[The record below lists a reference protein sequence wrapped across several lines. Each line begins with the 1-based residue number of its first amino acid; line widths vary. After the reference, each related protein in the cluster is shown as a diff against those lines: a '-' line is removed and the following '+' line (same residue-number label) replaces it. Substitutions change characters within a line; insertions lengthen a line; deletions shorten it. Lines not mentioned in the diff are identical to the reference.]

1 MIKEATHKLFLLCAF
16 LLAAAAAGAQTGAN
30 RIYVSWERAGNGDGS
45 SWDNATTLET
55 ALQKAT
61 AGTEIWL
68 KGSPSPYQPGQ
79 GNPVYVVPDQKGF
92 TVPAGVALYGGFS
105 GMETSPDEREVVDG
119 GIAYRMKYRT
129 VLTGDIR
136 RDDQPHNV
144 NLIFPENTTRSDNAT
159 HVLTLDLSTGSG
171 SLNSGAATV
180 VNGVTIARGHADGS
194 DEVGGG
200 IYVTA
205 GSGQQVGY
213 RIEQCFFIGNYA
225 TRGGGL
231 YVADGVEDMTGSPCL
246 VDRCGF
252 FNNAAGSR
260 SDLANQ
266 GGAIYLGGAGC
277 VVNTAIFNNENGGI
291 LIGFAVTSAR
301 VLNSTV
307 TRNTGSGIDGPARA
321 EVVNTVVWGNA
332 ALYSAGTESPN
343 FQYCAYPESDGTG
356 SNIYLSDKNNDPQGP
371 HFNSPSLR
379 AGFDRDY
386 DVTATLYP
394 LWTWVPLEGSDLI
407 DRGDNDAYPTTGY
420 GSLDLAGNP
429 RVAGPEAAGATID
442 IGAFEYQ
449 PVPSSRI
456 RYVKP
461 DGTGDGTSWANAS
474 GDLQRM
480 IDQLA
485 EQNPQ
490 DLPGEVWVAAGTY
503 EPQAYLINGEQYS
516 SSFRM
521 RSGISVY
528 GGFDADNPESS
539 KAGRA
544 KVDGGMPWQFTH
556 RTILQGSYYSDENVS
571 YGNNRWSV
579 TGDSRHVV
587 WFAPMP
593 GVADG
598 GFTRPTYLDGVT
610 VKGGYAQGGTGL
622 DNFKTDRGAGVYMD
636 GADCYLTNSIVTQN
650 NASGPGGGVYLR
662 DGRIQGC
669 LVYNNNA
676 GQDGG
681 AVYVEGTGLVHRS
694 MLANN
699 SAANGAGVYL
709 SHTGS
714 GHPEYLILSTCVVT
728 NNTAR
733 ENGAVY
739 CAGGGVLL
747 QNTVANNWCPTTT
760 DATDPDASQTGGLYI
775 DGYGLVFSTVL
786 WNNRLGGGTQ
796 ATAGTNIPVYVR
808 NPSVEQVRFSHC
820 AISGVNNAVWNDVL
834 QEQMLSLVDANAG
847 DRDNDGSIGP
857 RFSHGSGQ
865 MVNDVALNTTI
876 GVQSGWTDRTDGT
889 ANTVGISYYWEPVT
903 GSNLWARGMELGQL
917 PEEVVL
923 APELDLAGT
932 LFNQRPAIGAHH
944 VDGTLVV
951 PELDGQTLRL
961 YVDAASTLPEND
973 GRSWAQPYRSLND
986 AIRFFAGLTG
996 GEQITVVE
1004 NGAENTSFE
1013 YSASAVTGF
1022 EILVLEGNLYPRY
1035 AYVDDDPKAA
1045 TLDVLPMPDGQ
1056 KLRIA
1061 GGYAYCHTD
1070 PQDAYRDPLAHRSQ
1084 LNGNNG
1090 GSALADGIYHVV
1102 TVEAGAN
1109 VELDGFHIINGYA
1122 AGTAALQYGAGVLVH
1137 DGATVTLTGCILE
1150 NNSAVQGAAVYA
1162 DAAAS
1167 LTLNNCVV
1175 NNNTNTTAT
1184 NPVIVG
1190 PTNTTLNH
1198 VTIVNNV
1205 GAAVEDEGMLYAS
1218 SFSKG
1223 NTSKNSID
1231 EELATTGAEGAANF
1245 ANPTNGV
1252 GATLGFD
1259 TYLGG
1264 YSSFRPLTSSAGAA
1278 SHIIN
1283 RVASATPL
1291 PNDIMGNERDLGGV
1305 PDLGAYEADLPKAGK
1320 VIYVRSYNT
1329 VWDGSDADRG
1339 REESDGEP
1347 SMDLSTAGDGSSWAN
1362 AINGNAICY
1371 ERAIRN
1377 PNQAIGGTEA
1387 GFYVNGDG
1395 RLRQSSLDYTP
1406 YATVENPYGPEA
1418 GCYSGFWEAED
1429 NAQNQG
1435 GGYNRYNKIANN
1447 RDERYISGLQ
1457 YAVEKA
1463 AYLNAQLAEGE
1474 EPVEVWVGAGIYTDY
1489 KGFVI
1494 RDKVNVLGGFPKD
1507 GVPGENDRH
1516 PLISDY
1522 IPANDADAVLAKSN
1536 YETILQ
1542 IRKESPFE
1550 RWDGYTPTMADWF
1563 TRLSGTQRH
1572 YVLYQPDECLPTW
1585 GIENDERNSRTGA
1598 NQYRYPY
1605 EGNAYIDNTG
1615 NYRDYDGAS
1624 WDGFTVRH
1632 GYIKNYNSNRDGGA
1646 GVRVFRGVTLQN
1658 LVIVNNC
1665 NNNILYGNGNNN
1677 NNRNRGGGLYMDG
1690 NNSRIS
1696 NSFILNNCVSSRSGQ
1711 TVYSNKD
1718 NYGGGAY
1725 MIVGTGYNMVVANN
1739 YTTYGGGGIFLE
1751 SAVFYNNT
1759 IAYNYAPRSSGN
1771 QGASGMFHYEAD
1783 DPYLDSHLELYNCL
1797 FYGNSGSA
1805 EQIKSSAAENFTDA
1819 YNCYISGNIQ
1829 DNLESKFSEANGNQ
1843 YSENLGNPFEQG
1855 AASQSLNNYRLS
1867 LQSTCINRGTE
1878 AVRNEDGEMEA
1889 LDLPETDM
1897 DFTDRIKDCTI
1908 DIGAYELDNAANT
1921 RPDRSSATLATYFV
1935 TYNGRGDASA
1945 NSPANAACWEKLQT
1959 VLNAAGQY
1967 ALENPEVDVRVK
1979 IAGYEEAEDFPYHVT
1994 ALADE
1999 RDPQSYSFLIPYG
2012 VTVLGGYN
2020 EGDSDGNDANW
2031 STQDATTYKTIL
2043 SAVKLAT
2050 STTQEINGYHTVTFG
2065 GKPEDWTGADKP
2077 TILDGVW
2084 LQDGSATSM
2093 AGAGNPATRG
2103 GGAIVPRGAHVRNC
2117 VVTGNSAIEGGG
2129 LYVLPGG
2136 RVSGTLVT
2144 GNSATTGGGIYVSN
2158 EDNTVTENNRAHL
2171 FSNTIAENSATT
2183 GGGLYL
2189 EDGAAMTV
2197 NSVIWGNLGD
2207 DGKNVSGVV
2216 NELFK
2221 DTLLGSLS
2229 SSIREW
2235 YPFNNC
2241 FVETRELPG
2250 NFENSEMTGE
2260 RDVYFADLY
2269 MLKPYSPLVN
2279 HGMVES
2285 VQEALEVAATFGL
2298 AAYDMAGTQRTEGN
2312 FKMDAGAFA
2321 RNGAMP
2327 TGRLVTRLF
2336 VSQGSNVV
2344 LADGE
2349 GENDYIGRSFYTSF
2363 TWLED
2368 ALDYIKEMRS
2378 DESAFKKDARAAEFE
2393 ILVAGGTYKPRYRRG
2408 NTGGQEKN
2416 SFVIPYGVR
2425 IYGGFSGTEQISTAG
2440 TTEIPAVGGNISLT
2454 DGGDISDILAGRAYS
2469 DFNQNGIEEAWELA
2483 EQTIFSGVLNG
2494 TTADGKNA
2502 NHVLYSVADG
2512 ASTDGAAKG
2521 VVLDGVTVMGGA
2533 TETSLSAVTDDAA
2546 DLAEGRG
2553 GGIYS
2558 NGIPYTLVRSRLL
2571 DNQAVRGGGIFVKD
2585 ADLTIVNSI
2594 LAGNRT
2600 VENMNEATKQTLT
2613 SRGGA
2618 AYVADNTQATTL
2630 YAVNTLWANNESSGE
2645 GGAIGTNYNTGTAGS
2660 SAADP
2665 LIDLMNCT
2673 FVLNKAQTNP
2683 VIYNHNGKSTITN
2696 TLIWGN
2702 EGTHSPATSLEHL
2715 TIVHSASD
2723 EDYDDKFADGNRYYN
2738 ILLSKVNMAVDGP
2751 RFTRPATVAGAD
2763 GNSADNLWNP
2773 ASTSLVTDAG
2783 DGRIP
2788 YDESGRE
2795 EVVEGAYDTWEAWT
2809 ENAFGYKEL
2818 YMGSPAYERYSGPRG
2833 ENNVQEDKAID
2844 IGVYEYQYY
2853 PAFSTM
2859 TAIYVDTLELGNGT
2873 DWAHA
2878 TSDLRGAII
2887 GAANPTDGNGPRTV
2901 YVRDGEYS
2909 WSRLS
2914 TNSAYLLEMSGSELS
2929 ESLTLKGSCTGVGLG
2944 DAAQQDFSRPSVIRN
2959 HPKANGMTGRLLNIS
2974 ANGKQVTVEGFTFL
2988 NEEGSGIDASTG
3000 SGGSLT
3006 LKNTAF
3012 RMNRETGVNISSNS
3026 GSVLIVNT
3034 LFADNKSEE
3043 GNAGTGLV
3051 SAGKT
3056 TLVNTTFANNG
3067 TDMTIDGSNTSVY
3080 NSVSWNNGNQ
3090 GSSPMQQDESYN
3102 NKVFGT
3108 YYADVDAARANNENI
3123 EEGPNFVDPLNDT
3136 LALRNYRIRPS
3147 LTLLNKGDNRNY
3159 LNCYYKVAN
3168 PDASAIPATEC
3179 DLYNVRRV
3187 VDRTID
3193 IGAYEYEAP
3202 LQQVIY
3208 VKEDLPQSN
3217 QSGSDWA
3224 NAMEDL
3230 QGAADLAG
3238 IYANNNNGDTAY
3250 VFVHNKVKSD
3260 ELFRV
3265 TLPNVKVYGGMD
3277 DETSTEES
3285 VEALVNDLR
3294 GKRAG
3299 LLERDEKSKLQ
3310 SGVAV
3315 SAASVVDGFEV
3326 GGPVTLSGGGYL
3338 STSVVNGDVS
3348 APTGTQTSAGILYN
3362 TLVYGSVGDVQAV
3375 NVTATGTI
3383 FGATGSAN
3391 NRASVQKDS
3400 LNRYVTEAHWNY
3412 QLNEYSPDMDVADED
3427 GSRGTATQT
3436 CIDMV
3441 GHSRDIAGNLRIR
3454 NTVDNGCF
3462 ETWKVVDDMTASA
3475 DDYPHGK
3482 SVVYVRADKE
3492 LILGKN
3498 AAGDAPYYGTDNRFN
3513 PGFLLLEHRA
3523 GLRGN
3528 GNYVGL
3534 THFAVERDLG
3544 SDGTDLAAIP
3554 FEIADNDLLYNIVD
3568 ATDVTVRTYNG
3579 EARAAYNYK
3588 FDSENGAAWETV
3600 TNAKLAD
3607 RHGGF
3612 ALETEDKTNRKV
3624 RFYGKS
3630 YSETPTAK
3638 VDLEQHNHR
3647 DPWSSPEEDGSN
3659 YFTPKENM
3667 GWNLF
3672 GSPYLC
3678 AMNYSDMEYGR
3689 VLYGLEG
3696 DGATASY
3703 TTVLTYNNSDGSS
3716 VDGHIPAGDAVFT
3729 QTATLGEEETFSVE
3743 QPKVEETI
3751 TKKGTAYA
3759 NEVELSLYLASA
3771 SGEVTTRS
3779 AATAAESDRVLLN
3792 AVPAE
3797 QSISDFD
3804 LGIDGVKWMA
3814 ADGKPQI
3821 FAVRGAGRYSLLGA
3835 LDVESTATVGV
3846 TTAGAE
3852 FYEIGIPD
3860 DCPAEGYET
3869 VRLRDRKTGAEADL
3883 LQEPYVFSAVAG
3895 EDCTERFEVS
3905 FRAAADELLPGAG
3918 MTASVDE
3925 TGLLRVGNLPEGTT
3939 RVTLYD
3945 AEGRAVAAAGCAG
3958 RTEADFRLT
3967 AHGVYVVQADGGARV
3982 KIVW

>member
-1 MIKEATHKLFLLCAF
+1 MIKEATHRLFLLCAF
-16 LLAAAAAGAQTGAN
+16 LLAAAVAGAQTGAN
-30 RIYVSWERAGNGDGS
+30 PIYVSWDGTETAAGD
-45 SWDNATTLET
+45 SWDTPTTLSA

-79 GNPVYVVPDQKGF
+79 DNPVYVVPDQNGF
-92 TVPAGVALYGGFS
+92 TVPAGVALYGGFR
-105 GMETSPDEREVVDG
+105 GTETSPDEREVVDG

-129 VLTGDIR
+129 VLTGDIQ

-144 NLIFPENTTRSDNAT
+144 DLIFPNGQNNRSDNAT
-159 HVLTLDLSTGSG
+159 HVLTLDLSVGSG

-180 VNGVTIARGHADGS
+180 VNGVTIARGHADDSG
-194 DEVGGG
+194 EVGGG

-225 TRGGGL
+225 TWGGAL
-231 YVADGVEDMTGSPCL
+231 YVDDGVADNVNGSSCL

-260 SDLANQ
+260 SGLANQ

-291 LIGFAVTSAR
+291 LIDPDGGSGVR

-307 TRNTGSGIDGPARA
+307 TRNTGSGIDGNGA
-321 EVVNTVVWGNA
+321 EVVNTVIWGNA
-332 ALYSAGTESPN
+332 ALYSTGTESPN
-343 FQYCAYPESDGTG
+343 FQYCAYPESDDTG

-386 DVTATLYP
+386 DITATLYP

-407 DRGDNDAYPTTGY
+407 DRGKTAAYHTDAYGN
-420 GSLDLAGNP
+420 LDLAGNP

-461 DGTGDGTSWANAS
+461 GGTGDGTSWANAS

-490 DLPGEVWVAAGTY
+490 GLPGEVWVAVGTY

-521 RSGISVY
+521 RDGISVY
-528 GGFDADNPESS
+528 GGFEGTGETS
-539 KAGRA
+539 KASRTRGT
-544 KVDGGMPWQFTH
+544 MPWDFAH
-556 RTILQGSYYSDENVS
+556 RTVLKGSYYQDDNVS
-571 YGNNRWSV
+571 YANNRWSV

-593 GVADG
+593 GEADG

-622 DNFKTDRGAGVYMD
+622 DNFMTDRGAGVYMD
-636 GADCYLTNSIVTQN
+636 GANCYLTNSIVTQN
-650 NASGPGGGVYLR
+650 NATGPGGGVYLR

-669 LVYNNNA
+669 LLYNNNA

-694 MLANN
+694 MLSNN

-709 SHTGS
+709 SHTG
-714 GHPEYLILSTCVVT
+714 GEHPEYLILSTCVVS

-847 DRDNDGSIGP
+847 APDNDGSIGP
-857 RFSHGSGQ
+857 RFSHGAGQ
-865 MVNDVALNTTI
+865 MADDTALNTTI
-876 GVQSGWTDRTDGT
+876 GVQDGWTDGT

-923 APELDLAGT
+923 APELDLEGT

-944 VDGTLVV
+944 VDGTPVV

-986 AIRFFAGLTG
+986 AIRFFAGLTD

-1013 YSASAVTGF
+1013 YSAADVTGF

-1035 AYVDDDPKAA
+1035 AYVNDDPKTA
-1045 TLDVLPMPDGQ
+1045 TLDILPMPGEQ
-1056 KLRIA
+1056 RLRIA
-1061 GGYAYCHTD
+1061 GGYAYRNTD
-1070 PQDAYRDPLAHRSQ
+1070 QQDAYRDPLAHRSQ
-1084 LNGNNG
+1084 LNGNNSG
-1090 GSALADGIYHVV
+1090 QTLADGIYHVV

-1150 NNSAVQGAAVYA
+1150 NNTALSGAAVYA

-1175 NNNTNTTAT
+1175 NNNTNTDTT
-1184 NPVIVG
+1184 HPVIVG
-1190 PTNTTLNH
+1190 PTEGDLALNH
-1198 VTIVNNV
+1198 VTIVNNE
-1205 GAAVEDEGMLYAS
+1205 GAAVEDERLLSAS

-1223 NTSKNSID
+1223 NDSKNSID
-1231 EELATTGAEGAANF
+1231 EPLATTDEAGARNF
-1245 ANPTNGV
+1245 ANPTNGK

-1264 YSSFRPLTSSAGAA
+1264 YSSFRPLTSSADAA
-1278 SHIIN
+1278 AYIIN
-1283 RVASATPL
+1283 RVANATAL
-1291 PNDIMGNERDLGGV
+1291 GSDIMGNERDLGGV

-1329 VWDGSDADRG
+1329 VWDGSDAGGD
-1339 REESDGEP
+1339 REESDGDP
-1347 SMDLSTAGDGSSWAN
+1347 SMALSTAGDGSSWEN

-1371 ERAIRN
+1371 VRVIEN
-1377 PNQAIGGTEA
+1377 PEASIQGTEA
-1387 GFYVNGDG
+1387 GFYVNGDNNQ
-1395 RLRQSSLDYTP
+1395 LRQSSLDYTP
-1406 YATVENPYGPEA
+1406 YATEGDSYGPEA

-1429 NAQNQG
+1429 NEQNQG
-1435 GGYNRYNKIANN
+1435 GDRNRYNKIAND
-1447 RDERYISGLQ
+1447 RDEQYISGLQ

-1463 AYLNAQLAEGE
+1463 AYLNSQLAEGE

-1494 RDKVNVLGGFPKD
+1494 RDKVNVLGGFPNE

-1522 IPANDADAVLAKSN
+1522 IPANDADAGLTKSD

-1542 IRKESPFE
+1542 VRKESPFKQ
-1550 RWDGYTPTMADWF
+1550 WNGYTPTIADWF
-1563 TRLSGTQRH
+1563 TRLPGTQRH

-1585 GIENDERNSRTGA
+1585 NIQGNNDRGSRTGA
-1598 NQYRYPY
+1598 NQYRYDYPGNSYVDNNYYNEY
-1605 EGNAYIDNTG
+1605 E
-1615 NYRDYDGAS
+1615 GAS

-1632 GYIKNYNSNRDGGA
+1632 GYIKGYTANRDGGA

-1658 LVIVNNC
+1658 MVIVNNC
-1665 NNNILYGNGNNN
+1665 NHNANS
-1677 NNRNRGGGLYMDG
+1677 RNRGGGLYMDSDNG
-1690 NNSRIS
+1690 RIN
-1696 NSFILNNCVSSRSGQ
+1696 NSFIMQNCINYNNK
-1711 TVYSNKD
+1711 ND
-1718 NYGGGAY
+1718 NLGGGAY
-1725 MIVGTGYNMVVANN
+1725 IIVGTGYNLVVANN
-1739 YTTYGGGGIFLE
+1739 YSADRGGGIFIE
-1751 SAVFYNNT
+1751 SATFYNNT
-1759 IAYNYAPRSSGN
+1759 IAYNYASGGGSGLFQYQDPDDHTRASS
-1771 QGASGMFHYEAD
+1771 
-1783 DPYLDSHLELYNCL
+1783 LTLYNCL
-1797 FYGNSGSA
+1797 FYGNRGSNVITTTTV
-1805 EQIKSSAAENFTDA
+1805 ETFNEA
-1819 YNCYISGNIQ
+1819 YNCYVEGKMNNDLSN
-1829 DNLESKFSEANGNQ
+1829 KFTSVNGNQ
-1843 YSENLGNPFEQG
+1843 TGSLPNPF
-1855 AASQSLNNYRLS
+1855 AAMNNAQALNNYRLVAPEGENEYS
-1867 LQSTCINRGTE
+1867 CINRGIE
-1878 AVRNEDGEMEA
+1878 SVEQADGTIRA
-1889 LDLPETDM
+1889 FDLPETDM
-1897 DFTDRIKDCTI
+1897 DFTDRIKDCTV
-1908 DIGAYELDNAANT
+1908 DIGAYELDNTANT
-1921 RPDRSSATLATYFV
+1921 KPYQSSATLATYFV
-1935 TYNGRGDASA
+1935 TYNGRGNASA
-1945 NSPANAACWEKLQT
+1945 NSPENAACWEKLQT

-1967 ALENPEVDVRVK
+1967 ALEHPEVNVQVK

-1994 ALADE
+1994 ARAE
-1999 RDPQSYSFLIPYG
+1999 ENDPQSYSFVIPYG

-2020 EGDSDGNDANW
+2020 EGDSEGNDANW
-2031 STQDATTYKTIL
+2031 NTQDATTYKTIL
-2043 SAVKLAT
+2043 SAVKLGT
-2050 STTQEINGYHTVTFG
+2050 SSTTQDINGYHTVTFG
-2065 GKPEDWTGADKP
+2065 AKPDGWNGAAKP
-2077 TILDGVW
+2077 TVIDGVW
-2084 LQDGSATSM
+2084 LTDGSATSL
-2093 AGAGNPATRG
+2093 AGTGNANTRG
-2103 GGAIVPRGAHVRNC
+2103 GGAIVPQGAHVRNC
-2117 VVTGNSAIEGGG
+2117 VVTGNSAIQGGG

-2144 GNSATTGGGIYVSN
+2144 GNSATTGGGIYV
-2158 EDNTVTENNRAHL
+2158 DNGGKAEGDADNRAHL

-2216 NELFK
+2216 NELFE
-2221 DTLLGSLS
+2221 DALLGSLS
-2229 SSIREW
+2229 SSIGKW

-2285 VQEALEVAATFGL
+2285 VQEALEVADKFGL
-2298 AAYDMAGTQRTEGN
+2298 AAYDMAGTQRKEDN

-2321 RNGAMP
+2321 RDGAMP
-2327 TGRLVTRLF
+2327 TDLVTRLF

-2344 LADGE
+2344 LADGAN
-2349 GENDYIGRSFYTSF
+2349 ENYYIGRSFYTSF

-2378 DESAFKKDARAAEFE
+2378 DRSAHKEDARAAEFE

-2425 IYGGFSGTEQISTAG
+2425 IYGGFTGKEMISSGKVTNIPLSDGTSISVTNTEDAFADTLNA
-2440 TTEIPAVGGNISLT
+2440 
-2454 DGGDISDILAGRAYS
+2454 RAYS

-2571 DNQAVRGGGIFVKD
+2571 DNRAVRGGGIFVKD

-2600 VENMNEATKQTLT
+2600 VANTSDETKRTLT

-2618 AYVADNTQATTL
+2618 AYVAGNTQATTL
-2630 YAVNTLWANNESSGE
+2630 YAVNTLWANNESAGE
-2645 GGAIGTNYNTGTAGS
+2645 GGAIGTNYNTGTAGI

-2673 FVLNKAQTNP
+2673 FVRNAAVTNP
-2683 VIYNHNGKSTITN
+2683 VIFSNNAKSRVVN

-2702 EGTHSPATSLEHL
+2702 EGKSYDDETSIADMFE
-2715 TIVHSASD
+2715 VSHSASD
-2723 EDYDDKFADGNRYYN
+2723 EDYDGKFAEGNTDNN
-2738 ILLSKVNMAVDGP
+2738 ILLSEVNMAVDGP
-2751 RFTRPATVAGAD
+2751 RFTRPATVAGAA

-2783 DGRIP
+2783 DGKIP
-2788 YDESGRE
+2788 YENVQNPPGPE
-2795 EVVEGAYDTWEAWT
+2795 EGAHIVWKRDYASD
-2809 ENAFGYKEL
+2809 YVSD
-2818 YMGSPAYERYSGPRG
+2818 YMGSADYARYSGPRG
-2833 ENNVQEDKAID
+2833 ENNEELDKKID
-2844 IGVYEYQYY
+2844 IGVYEYQYSLT
-2853 PAFSTM
+2853 FSKM
-2859 TAIYVDTLELGNGT
+2859 PAIYVATVRAGDGSGLNWDNAT
-2873 DWAHA
+2873 D
-2878 TSDLRGAII
+2878 DLRGAII
-2887 GAANPTDGNGPRTV
+2887 GAANPEGSETTTGEKKHRTV
-2901 YVRDGEYS
+2901 YVRDGEYM
-2909 WSRLS
+2909 WPQLS
-2914 TNSAYLLEMSGSELS
+2914 TGTAYPLNTSNNFEW
-2929 ESLTLKGSCTGVGLG
+2929 ESVTIKGSCNGVGLG
-2944 DAAQQDFSRPSVIRN
+2944 DAAQQDFSKPSVIRN
-2959 HPKANGMTGRLLNIS
+2959 HPDANGTTRQLMNIS
-2974 ANGKQVTVEGFTFL
+2974 ANDKQVTVEGFAFI
-2988 NEEGSGIDASTG
+2988 NEAGSGINASTG
-3000 SGGSLT
+3000 TDGSLT

-3012 RMNRETGVNISSNS
+3012 RLNKEKGVNISANS

-3034 LFADNKSEE
+3034 LFADNE
-3043 GNAGTGLV
+3043 GTGLA

-3067 TDMTIDGSNTSVY
+3067 VDMTGSPEVY
-3080 NSVSWNNGNQ
+3080 NSVSWNNGVQNMPE
-3090 GSSPMQQDESYN
+3090 GN
-3102 NKVFGT
+3102 NNAII
-3108 YYADVDAARANNENI
+3108 ADDIENRDLHK
-3123 EEGPNFVDPLNDT
+3123 GPNFVDPENTDV
-3136 LALRNYRIRPS
+3136 ASRDYRIRPS
-3147 LTLLNKGDNRNY
+3147 LTLLNKGSNDLY
-3159 LNCYYKVAN
+3159 
-3168 PDASAIPATEC
+3168 ATEAMGKAYDETQTDFFSGER
-3179 DLYNVRRV
+3179 DLYNVSRV
-3187 VDRTID
+3187 VDGTID
-3193 IGAYEYEAP
+3193 IGAYEYASP
-3202 LQQVIY
+3202 LQQIIY
-3208 VKEDLPQSN
+3208 VKSN
-3217 QSGSDWA
+3217 LSNSDDSGSSWE
-3224 NAMEDL
+3224 NATGDL

-3238 IYANNNNGDTAY
+3238 IYANNNLEKAY
-3250 VFVHNKVKSD
+3250 VLVHNNVTESD
-3260 ELFRV
+3260 GLRV
-3265 TLPNVKVYGGMD
+3265 TLPGVKVYGGMN
-3277 DETSTEES
+3277 DERYQGTSES
-3285 VEALVNDLR
+3285 AEDIVDNLLNQRV
-3294 GKRAG
+3294 G
-3299 LLERDEKSKLQ
+3299 LLERSEKSQLN
-3310 SGVAV
+3310 GVTV

-3326 GGPVTLSGGGYL
+3326 TGDVTLSGSGCL
-3338 STSVVNGDVS
+3338 STSVVDGAVS
-3348 APTGTQTSAGILYN
+3348 APTTGSTSVGILYN
-3362 TLVYGSVGDVQAV
+3362 TLVFGSVSGVQAV
-3375 NVTATGTI
+3375 NVTATGDIT
-3383 FGATGSAN
+3383 GADGSGN
-3391 NRASVQKDS
+3391 NRAATTE
-3400 LNRYVTEAHWNY
+3400 LNHYVKGEKYWEY
-3412 QLNEYSPDMDVADED
+3412 QLNDEDNVNMDVDED
-3427 GSRGTATQT
+3427 AEERGEKTQEFFA
-3436 CIDMV
+3436 MV
-3441 GHSRDIAGNLRIR
+3441 GHERDIAGNLRIR
-3454 NTVDNGCF
+3454 NEKVDNGCF
-3462 ETWKVVDDMTASA
+3462 ETWNVTADAKVTA

-3482 SVVYVRADKE
+3482 SVVYVRTGQE
-3492 LILGKN
+3492 LILGKTGKE
-3498 AAGDAPYYGTDNRFN
+3498 ADEPVYGTAAPFN
-3513 PGFLLLEHRA
+3513 PGFLLLEHQA

-3528 GNYVGL
+3528 GNSVGL
-3534 THFAVERDLG
+3534 TNFAVERTLND
-3544 SDGTDLAAIP
+3544 SGTDLAAMP
-3554 FEIADNDLLYNIVD
+3554 FTVESTALPYDITKS
-3568 ATDVTVRTYNG
+3568 TDVTVQTYDGAKRSGYNYLFSSTEG
-3579 EARAAYNYK
+3579 EAWK
-3588 FDSENGAAWETV
+3588 DV
-3600 TNAKLAD
+3600 TDITSLSP
-3607 RHGGF
+3607 GTGF
-3612 ALETEDKTNRKV
+3612 ALEAKPGTTDNIKV
-3624 RFYGKS
+3624 RFYGTS
-3630 YSETPTAK
+3630 YTENSTAK
-3638 VDLEQHNHR
+3638 EVTLKQWNFQA
-3647 DPWSSPEEDGSN
+3647 PWSPDKNSN
-3659 YFTPKENM
+3659 RFTHKENM

-3678 AMNYSDMEYGR
+3678 AMNYTDMEYGR
-3689 VLYGLEG
+3689 VLYGLVSAAAEDNLTPG
-3696 DGATASY
+3696 GY
-3703 TTVLTYNNSDGSS
+3703 FPVLTYKESDGASIE
-3716 VDGHIPAGDAVFT
+3716 GHIPAGDAVFT
-3729 QTATLGEEETFSVE
+3729 QTATLEDAEKFTVE
-3743 QPKVEETI
+3743 QPKEVPNGDGSTTI
-3751 TKKGTAYA
+3751 TKSGSAY
-3759 NEVELSLYLASA
+3759 ETSSTLSLSL
-3771 SGEVTTRS
+3771 S
-3779 AATAAESDRVLLN
+3779 AADGAKRSVSGRAECDRLQLN
-3792 AVPAE
+3792 AVPTE
-3797 QSISDFD
+3797 QSLADFD
-3804 LGIDGVKWMA
+3804 LGIDGVKWMSA
-3814 ADGKPQI
+3814 EGEPQI

-3835 LDVESTATVGV
+3835 LDEESTTTVGV
-3846 TTAGAE
+3846 TTAEGGRYA
-3852 FYEIGIPD
+3852 IGIAD

-3869 VRLRDRKTGAEADL
+3869 VLLHDRTTGATADL
-3883 LQEPYVFSAVAG
+3883 LQGAYSFAVAAG
-3895 EDCTERFEVS
+3895 EDCSERFEVS
-3905 FRAAADELLPGAG
+3905 FRAAADGLVPGAAT
-3918 MTASVDE
+3918 MRASVDDG
-3925 TGLLRVGNLPEGTT
+3925 GLLRVWNLPELTT
-3939 RVTLYD
+3939 RVVLYD
-3945 AEGRAVAAAGCAG
+3945 VEGRAIGGVDCEG
-3958 RTEADFRLT
+3958 RSEVSFRLT
-3967 AHGVYVVQADGGARV
+3967 GHGVYVVQNDRGERLKV
-3982 KIVW
+3982 VW

>member
-1 MIKEATHKLFLLCAF
+1 MIKEATHRLFLLCAF
-16 LLAAAAAGAQTGAN
+16 LLAAAAAGAQTGTIY
-30 RIYVSWERAGNGDGS
+30 RITLDGQPVTDGWQDVRSKDDLPSILQNAKAGD
-45 SWDNATTLET
+45 
-55 ALQKAT
+55 Q
-61 AGTEIWL
+61 IWL
-68 KGSPSPYQPGQ
+68 QGYPAPYQSGP
-79 GNPVYVVPDQKGF
+79 GNPVYVVPDKNGL
-92 TVPAGVALYGGFS
+92 TVPAGVALYGGFR
-105 GMETSPDEREVVDG
+105 GTEASPDEREVVDG

-129 VLTGDIR
+129 VLTGDILR
-136 RDDQPHNV
+136 NDQPHNV
-144 NLIFPENTTRSDNAT
+144 DLIFPNGQNNRSDNAT

-194 DEVGGG
+194 GEVGGG

-205 GSGQQVGY
+205 GKGQQVGY

-231 YVADGVEDMTGSPCL
+231 YVEDGVADGYGDCL

-252 FNNAAGSR
+252 FNNAAGER
-260 SDLANQ
+260 AGLANQ

-291 LIGFAVTSAR
+291 LIGSAGTGAR

-307 TRNTGSGIDGPARA
+307 TRNTGSGIDGPAGA
-321 EVVNTVVWGNA
+321 EVVNTVIWGNA

-356 SNIYLSDKNNDPQGP
+356 TNIYLSDKNNDPQGP

-386 DVTATLYP
+386 DITATLYP

-407 DRGDNDAYPTTGY
+407 DRGTKAAYLTDAYGN
-420 GSLDLAGNP
+420 LDLAGNP

-449 PVPSSRI
+449 PVPSFRI
-456 RYVKP
+456 RYVKSG
-461 DGTGDGTSWANAS
+461 GTGDGTSWDNAS

-593 GVADG
+593 GEADG

-650 NASGPGGGVYLR
+650 NATGPGGGVYLR
-662 DGRIQGC
+662 YGRIQGC
-669 LVYNNNA
+669 LLYNNNA

-681 AVYVEGTGLVHRS
+681 AVYVEGMGLVHRS

-709 SHTGS
+709 SHTS
-714 GHPEYLILSTCVVT
+714 EHPEYLILSTCVVS

-834 QEQMLSLVDANAG
+834 QEQMLSLVDKNAG

-857 RFSHGSGQ
+857 RFSYGAGQ
-865 MVNDVALNTTI
+865 MADDTALNTTI
-876 GVQSGWTDRTDGT
+876 GVQAGWTDGT

-923 APELDLAGT
+923 APELDLEGT

-944 VDGTLVV
+944 VDGTPVV
-951 PELDGQTLRL
+951 PELGGDTLRL

-973 GRSWAQPYRSLND
+973 GRSWAKPYRSLND
-986 AIRFFAGLTG
+986 AIRFFAGLTDG
-996 GEQITVVE
+996 DQIRVVRNKGDE
-1004 NGAENTSFE
+1004 PEDFV
-1013 YSASAVTGF
+1013 YSESEVDLF

-1035 AYVDDDPKAA
+1035 AYVNEDPKAA
-1045 TLDVLPMPDGQ
+1045 TLDVLPMPDGK
-1056 KLRIA
+1056 KLRIE
-1061 GGYAYCHTD
+1061 GGYAYRHTD

-1122 AGTAALQYGAGVLVH
+1122 AGTAALQYGGGVLVH

-1175 NNNTNTTAT
+1175 NNNTNTTPSNPVISAT
-1184 NPVIVG
+1184 NP
-1190 PTNTTLNH
+1190 TLYH
-1198 VTIVNNV
+1198 VTVVNNI
-1205 GAAVEDEGMLYAS
+1205 GAAPVAMGNS
-1218 SFSKG
+1218 SFAAG
-1223 NTSKNSID
+1223 NKTSND
-1231 EELATTGAEGAANF
+1231 ATGTTDGMNNTQQLATTGADGAAHF
-1245 ANPTNGV
+1245 ANPTDSV

-1264 YSSFRPLTSSAGAA
+1264 YSEFRPLTSSAEAA
-1278 SHIIN
+1278 ALIN
-1283 RVASATPL
+1283 KATGTPTGL
-1291 PNDIMGNERDLGGV
+1291 TKDITVVNDRDLGGV
-1305 PDLGAYEADLPKAGK
+1305 PDLGAYEADLPKAGRI
-1320 VIYVRSYNT
+1320 IYVRVNGSGNGLSWGNAMGDINEAVDKAVTYNNSLSEA
-1329 VWDGSDADRG
+1329 DRQDADKRAQVWVAAG
-1339 REESDGEP
+1339 TYVANPSTNSTCFIIEDGVDVLGAFP
-1347 SMDLSTAGDGSSWAN
+1347 A
-1362 AINGNAICY
+1362 
-1371 ERAIRN
+1371 
-1377 PNQAIGGTEA
+1377 
-1387 GFYVNGDG
+1387 
-1395 RLRQSSLDYTP
+1395 
-1406 YATVENPYGPEA
+1406 
-1418 GCYSGFWEAED
+1418 SGFPGI
-1429 NAQNQG
+1429 N
-1435 GGYNRYNKIANN
+1435 
-1447 RDERYISGLQ
+1447 ERKPLLSQYIHNISK
-1457 YAVEKA
+1457 E
-1463 AYLNAQLAEGE
+1463 
-1474 EPVEVWVGAGIYTDY
+1474 
-1489 KGFVI
+1489 
-1494 RDKVNVLGGFPKD
+1494 NVA
-1507 GVPGENDRH
+1507 
-1516 PLISDY
+1516 S
-1522 IPANDADAVLAKSN
+1522 
-1536 YETILQ
+1536 YETILTSNSSNNRRILGQ
-1542 IRKESPFE
+1542 TDNYNPRNENHDVF
-1550 RWDGYTPTMADWF
+1550 TCPT
-1563 TRLSGTQRH
+1563 T
-1572 YVLYQPDECLPTW
+1572 
-1585 GIENDERNSRTGA
+1585 
-1598 NQYRYPY
+1598 
-1605 EGNAYIDNTG
+1605 
-1615 NYRDYDGAS
+1615 
-1624 WDGFTVRH
+1624 WDGFTITGGQINQNDNRSGGGGARIFTNVSL
-1632 GYIKNYNSNRDGGA
+1632 KNCVVSGNSNGPTNYSNSWVDA
-1646 GVRVFRGVTLQN
+1646 
-1658 LVIVNNC
+1658 
-1665 NNNILYGNGNNN
+1665 
-1677 NNRNRGGGLYMDG
+1677 RGGGVYCDEGSIINCYLI
-1690 NNSRIS
+1690 NNRMEE
-1696 NSFILNNCVSSRSGQ
+1696 SGSYYNGSYQ
-1711 TVYSNKD
+1711 KGAF
-1718 NYGGGAY
+1718 YGGGAY
-1725 MIVGTGYNMVVANN
+1725 LYKGTMYNCIVANN
-1739 YTTYGGGGIFLE
+1739 TIRARFADGAGLFLE
-1751 SAVFYNNT
+1751 NATFYNNT
-1759 IAYNYAPRSSGN
+1759 VVNNTATCTMSSEGN
-1771 QGASGMFHYEAD
+1771 ARCSGGITVWAD
-1783 DPYLDSHLELYNCL
+1783 DSNAEGGILNLYNC
-1797 FYGNSGSA
+1797 
-1805 EQIKSSAAENFTDA
+1805 I
-1819 YNCYISGNIQ
+1819 ISGNNGHKQGNSNQVYGNENIAAQ
-1829 DNLESKFSEANGNQ
+1829 NGTVKFYSCLLNTPVSDGSYANKVYFDYDENCLNYTSRSGYNLNWGDIFEAAETNFV
-1843 YSENLGNPFEQG
+1843 S
-1855 AASQSLNNYRLS
+1855 SNYRL
-1867 LQSTCINRGTE
+1867 N
-1878 AVRNEDGEMEA
+1878 GEYPFTYNMGVNQI
-1889 LDLPETDM
+1889 LDRSGNVLVDLFDYTDM

-1908 DIGAYELDNAANT
+1908 DAGAYELENLENT
-1921 RPDRSSATLATYFV
+1921 EPDGDGVFYV
-1935 TYNGRGDASA
+1935 TQNGAGTAIG
-1945 NSPANAACWEKLQT
+1945 NSLTNAACAMKLQT
-1959 VLNAAGQY
+1959 VLTKAGQM
-1967 ALENPEVDVRVK
+1967 AQENDKTYTVK
-1979 IAGYEEAEDFPYHVT
+1979 IAGYDEENPFVYHANT
-1994 ALADE
+1994 LASGNN
-1999 RDPQSYSFLIPYG
+1999 PQSYTYVVPAG
-2012 VTVLGGYN
+2012 VIVKGGYN
-2020 EGDSDGNDANW
+2020 EAADDW
-2031 STQDATTYKTIL
+2031 STDEGYPEVRDVTRYKTRL
-2043 SAVKLAT
+2043 SAIKEAT
-2050 STTQEINGYHTVTFG
+2050 STVQEVNGYHAVTFG
-2065 GKPEDWTGADKP
+2065 EWPGTEDLGKEA
-2077 TILDGVW
+2077 ILDGVW
-2084 LQDGSATSM
+2084 LQDGAATSM

-2117 VVTGNSAIEGGG
+2117 VVTGNSAIQGGG

-2144 GNSATTGGGIYVSN
+2144 GNSATTGGGIYV
-2158 EDNTVTENNRAHL
+2158 DNGGTAKGDADNRAHL

-2221 DTLLGSLS
+2221 DALLDSLS

-2321 RNGAMP
+2321 RDGAMP
-2327 TGRLVTRLF
+2327 TGLVTRLF

-2344 LADGE
+2344 LADGAN
-2349 GENDYIGRSFYTSF
+2349 ENDYIGRSFYTSF

-2378 DESAFKKDARAAEFE
+2378 DGSAHKEDARAAEFE

-2425 IYGGFSGTEQISTAG
+2425 IYGGFTGEENYASGGINSISVAG
-2440 TTEIPAVGGNISLT
+2440 SGEGQSTIIVTPDEEIA
-2454 DGGDISDILAGRAYS
+2454 DILNARAYS

-2533 TETSLSAVTDDAA
+2533 TETSLSAVTDSAA

-2585 ADLTIVNSI
+2585 ADLAIVNSI

-2600 VENMNEATKQTLT
+2600 VENDGTSTGTRLT

-2630 YAVNTLWANNESSGE
+2630 YAVNTLWANNESAGE
-2645 GGAIGTNYNTGTAGS
+2645 GGAIGTNYAEGVSGN
-2660 SAADP
+2660 ADP
-2665 LIDLMNCT
+2665 RIDLMNCT

-2723 EDYDDKFADGNRYYN
+2723 VDYDDKFAEGNAYYN
-2738 ILLSKVNMAVDGP
+2738 ILLSEVNMAVDGP
-2751 RFTRPATVAGAD
+2751 RFTRPATVAGAA

-2783 DGRIP
+2783 DGKIP
-2788 YDESGRE
+2788 YENVQNPPGPE
-2795 EVVEGAYDTWEAWT
+2795 EGAYIDWKK
-2809 ENAFGYKEL
+2809 ENASGYISD
-2818 YMGSPAYERYSGPRG
+2818 YMGSADYARYSGPRG
-2833 ENNVQEDKAID
+2833 ENNKELDKKID
-2844 IGVYEYQYY
+2844 IGVYEYQYSL
-2853 PAFSTM
+2853 AFSKM
-2859 TAIYVDTLELGNGT
+2859 PAIYVATVRAGDGSGLNWDNAT
-2873 DWAHA
+2873 D
-2878 TSDLRGAII
+2878 DLRGAII
-2887 GAANPTDGNGPRTV
+2887 GAANPESSETTTGEEEHRTV
-2901 YVRDGEYS
+2901 YVRDGEYM
-2909 WSRLS
+2909 WPQLS
-2914 TNSAYLLEMSGSELS
+2914 TGTAYPLNTSEKNNFKW
-2929 ESLTLKGSCTGVGLG
+2929 ESVTIKGSCNGVGLG
-2944 DAAQQDFSRPSVIRN
+2944 DDAQQDFSKPSVIRN
-2959 HPKANGMTGRLLNIS
+2959 HPDANGTTRLLMNIS
-2974 ANGKQVTVEGFTFL
+2974 ANGKQVTVEGFAFI
-2988 NEEGSGIDASTG
+2988 NEAGSGINASTG
-3000 SGGSLT
+3000 NGGSLT

-3012 RMNRETGVNISSNS
+3012 RMNKEMGVKITSNS

-3034 LFADNKSEE
+3034 LFADNT
-3043 GNAGTGLV
+3043 GTGLA
-3051 SAGKT
+3051 STGKT

-3067 TDMTIDGSNTSVY
+3067 TDMSGSPAVY
-3080 NSVSWNNGNQ
+3080 NSVSWNNGTQNMPE
-3090 GSSPMQQDESYN
+3090 G
-3102 NKVFGT
+3102 NKNVKIAAGT
-3108 YYADVDAARANNENI
+3108 ENRDLHK
-3123 EEGPNFVDPLNDT
+3123 GPNFVDPENADT
-3136 LALRNYRIRPS
+3136 ASRDYRIRPS
-3147 LTLLNKGDNRNY
+3147 LKLLNKGSNVNY
-3159 LNCYYKVAN
+3159 LTHYYKVAY
-3168 PDASAIPATEC
+3168 PGASAIPETER
-3179 DLYNVRRV
+3179 DLYNVSRV
-3187 VDRTID
+3187 VGDSID

-3208 VKEDLPQSN
+3208 VKGDLPQSN

-3238 IYANNNNGDTAY
+3238 IYANNNEGDTAY
-3250 VFVHNKVKSD
+3250 VFVHNKVESD
-3260 ELFRV
+3260 EYFRV
-3265 TLPNVKVYGGMD
+3265 TLPNVKVYGGMN
-3277 DETSTEES
+3277 DETSAETE
-3285 VEALVNDLR
+3285 VNALVNDLR

-3299 LLERDEKSKLQ
+3299 LLEGDEKSKLQ

-3348 APTGTQTSAGILYN
+3348 APTGTQTSADGILYN
-3362 TLVYGSVGDVQAV
+3362 TLVYGSVSDVLAV
-3375 NVTATGTI
+3375 NVTATGEI
-3383 FGATGSAN
+3383 SGASNSTS
-3391 NRASVQKDS
+3391 NRASVPTDS
-3400 LNRYVTEAHWNY
+3400 QNRYVSDEHWKY
-3412 QLNEYSPDMDVADED
+3412 QLNEYSPDMDVADEG
-3427 GSRGTATQT
+3427 GSRRKATQT
-3436 CIDMV
+3436 CITMV

-3454 NTVDNGCF
+3454 KTVDNGCF
-3462 ETWKVVDDMTASA
+3462 ETWNVVKDMTASA
-3475 DDYPHGK
+3475 DDYPHGR

-3498 AAGDAPYYGTDNRFN
+3498 AAGDAPYYGTNNRFN

-3528 GNYVGL
+3528 GNHVGL

-3544 SDGTDLAAIP
+3544 GDGTDLAAMP
-3554 FEIADNDLLYNIVD
+3554 FTIVANDMLYNIVR
-3568 ATDVTVRTYNG
+3568 ATDVTVKTYNG
-3579 EARAAYNYK
+3579 QTRSAYDYQ
-3588 FDSENGAAWETV
+3588 FDSTDVSKAWDEV
-3600 TNAKLAD
+3600 AVAD
-3607 RHGGF
+3607 IPAYTGF
-3612 ALETEDKTNRKV
+3612 ALKGTANMRV
-3624 RFYGKS
+3624 RFYGES
-3630 YSETPTAK
+3630 YTERPEDK
-3638 VDLEQHNHR
+3638 VVTLKQWNYR
-3647 DPWSSPEEDGSN
+3647 APWSSPETATDR
-3659 YFTPKENM
+3659 FTHKENM

-3678 AMNYSDMEYGR
+3678 AMNYTDMEYGR
-3689 VLYGLEG
+3689 VLYGLNSEG
-3696 DGATASY
+3696 NGY
-3703 TTVLTYNNSDGSS
+3703 TTVLTYDEKTGESNKEGY
-3716 VDGHIPAGDAVFT
+3716 IPAGDAVFT
-3729 QTATLGEEETFSVE
+3729 QTATLQDKETFAVGYSASKAAT
-3743 QPKVEETI
+3743 P
-3751 TKKGTAYA
+3751 YA
-3759 NEVELSLYLASA
+3759 TQTLSLYLASA
-3771 SGEVTTRS
+3771 STGAVKRS
-3779 AATAAESDRVLLN
+3779 AAAEAGDDRLLLN
-3792 AVPAE
+3792 AVPTERALP
-3797 QSISDFD
+3797 DFD

-3846 TTAGAE
+3846 TTAGAG

-3860 DCPAEGYET
+3860 DCPEEGYET

>member
-30 RIYVSWERAGNGDGS
+30 RIYVSWDGTETAAGD
-45 SWDNATTLET
+45 SWDTPTTLSA
-55 ALQKAT
+55 ALDKAV

-68 KGSPSPYQPGQ
+68 KGYPDPYQPGQ
-79 GNPVYVVPDQKGF
+79 GNNPVYVVPDQNGF

-105 GMETSPDEREVVDG
+105 GTETSPDDREVVDG

-129 VLTGDIR
+129 VLTGDILR
-136 RDDQPHNV
+136 NDQPHNV
-144 NLIFPENTTRSDNAT
+144 DLIFPNGQNNRSDNAT
-159 HVLTLDLSTGSG
+159 HVLTLDLSAGSG

-180 VNGVTIARGHADGS
+180 VNGVTIARGHNTNG
-194 DEVGGG
+194 EGGG
-200 IYVTA
+200 IFVTT
-205 GSGQQVGY
+205 GGRTQQVGY

-225 TRGGGL
+225 TQGGGL
-231 YVADGVEDMTGSPCL
+231 YVADGVADMTGSPCL

-277 VVNTAIFNNENGGI
+277 VVNTAVFNNENGGI
-291 LIGFAVTSAR
+291 LIGSVGTGAR

-307 TRNTGSGIDGPARA
+307 TRNTGSGIDGPAGA
-321 EVVNTVVWGNA
+321 GVVNTVIWGNA

-343 FQYCAYPESDGTG
+343 FQHCAYPESDGTG
-356 SNIYLSDKNNDPQGP
+356 TNIYLSDKNNDPQGP

-407 DRGDNDAYPTTGY
+407 DRGTKDAYSTTAY

-456 RYVKP
+456 RYVKSG
-461 DGTGDGTSWANAS
+461 GTGDGTSWANAS

-490 DLPGEVWVAAGTY
+490 GLPGEVWVAAGTY

-650 NASGPGGGVYLR
+650 NATGPGGGVYLR

-876 GVQSGWTDRTDGT
+876 GVQSGWTDGT

-1122 AGTAALQYGAGVLVH
+1122 AGTAALQYGAGMLVH
-1137 DGATVTLTGCILE
+1137 SRAEVTVENCIFENNTAADGAAI
-1150 NNSAVQGAAVYA
+1150 YA
-1162 DAAAS
+1162 REAAS

-1175 NNNTNTTAT
+1175 NNNTNTTEE
-1184 NPVIVG
+1184 NSVIVG
-1190 PTNTTLNH
+1190 PARFELNH
-1198 VTIVNNV
+1198 VTIVNNE
-1205 GAAVEDEGMLYAS
+1205 GAAVEDGQSLGNS
-1218 SFSKG
+1218 SFAAR
-1223 NTSKNSID
+1223 NTSGVDNAD
-1231 EELATTGAEGAANF
+1231 LATTGSYGAANF

-1264 YSSFRPLTSSAGAA
+1264 YSEFRPLTSSDSAA
-1278 SHIIN
+1278 NAIIN
-1283 RVASATPL
+1283 KVGTDSGL
-1291 PNDIMGNERDLGGV
+1291 DYDIAGNARNLGGV
-1305 PDLGAYEADLPKAGK
+1305 PDLGAYEADLPEAGRI
-1320 VIYVRSYNT
+1320 IYVRT
-1329 VWDGSDADRG
+1329 DGDDNNDGLSW
-1339 REESDGEP
+1339 EEAFAT
-1347 SMDLSTAGDGSSWAN
+1347 LSHALEVAKERATTAG
-1362 AINGNAICY
+1362 Y
-1371 ERAIRN
+1371 E
-1377 PNQAIGGTEA
+1377 
-1387 GFYVNGDG
+1387 D
-1395 RLRQSSLDYTP
+1395 
-1406 YATVENPYGPEA
+1406 VEEI
-1418 GCYSGFWEAED
+1418 W
-1429 NAQNQG
+1429 
-1435 GGYNRYNKIANN
+1435 
-1447 RDERYISGLQ
+1447 
-1457 YAVEKA
+1457 V
-1463 AYLNAQLAEGE
+1463 AEGTYTHRSALGE
-1474 EPVEVWVGAGIYTDY
+1474 KIIHNQCYAYYFVEG
-1489 KGFVI
+1489 
-1494 RDKVNVLGGFPKD
+1494 VNVLGGFPANGTPGKD
-1507 GVPGENDRH
+1507 DRAPKDYETVLQVMENTPESIVNGSNLVSYGRVLVQENDF
-1516 PLISDY
+1516 
-1522 IPANDADAVLAKSN
+1522 NV
-1536 YETILQ
+1536 ETV
-1542 IRKESPFE
+1542 
-1550 RWDGYTPTMADWF
+1550 Y
-1563 TRLSGTQRH
+1563 
-1572 YVLYQPDECLPTW
+1572 
-1585 GIENDERNSRTGA
+1585 
-1598 NQYRYPY
+1598 
-1605 EGNAYIDNTG
+1605 
-1615 NYRDYDGAS
+1615 
-1624 WDGFTVRH
+1624 DGFTLQH
-1632 GYIKNYNSNRDGGA
+1632 GYLFSCYRQNIEGNISNINIENVGLQGGA
-1646 GVRVFRGVTLQN
+1646 GVYLMGNGVLENCEVRDNMVYVRPLHHDLQSTGENAGGFHQAAGGVFNSGGTIRNCIITENKLWHTLVQN
-1658 LVIVNNC
+1658 P
-1665 NNNILYGNGNNN
+1665 NNNYIHESPWMYGAGLFMDDGTVFNTVISNNSGEVI
-1677 NNRNRGGGLYMDG
+1677 NRNDVTTPRYHEVVVGAGAFLVKG
-1690 NNSRIS
+1690 N
-1696 NSFILNNCVSSRSGQ
+1696 
-1711 TVYSNKD
+1711 
-1718 NYGGGAY
+1718 
-1725 MIVGTGYNMVVANN
+1725 
-1739 YTTYGGGGIFLE
+1739 
-1751 SAVFYNNT
+1751 FYNNT
-1759 IAYNYAPRSSGN
+1759 IVGNEAFTGDVDGVNIAFSGVYVFE
-1771 QGASGMFHYEAD
+1771 SMTM
-1783 DPYLDSHLELYNCL
+1783 YNCIVAGNEDHAGRGGTVRNSAPIASFEDNGSYIFAPGNVRVYYSCVQMDEGDENLVEDNKANHDNYFTDPL
-1797 FYGNSGSA
+1797 FVDFENDDYHLRSASPAINSGT
-1805 EQIKSSAAENFTDA
+1805 EDVGYGVDIPDYDA
-1819 YNCYISGNIQ
+1819 DY
-1829 DNLESKFSEANGNQ
+1829 
-1843 YSENLGNPFEQG
+1843 
-1855 AASQSLNNYRLS
+1855 
-1867 LQSTCINRGTE
+1867 
-1878 AVRNEDGEMEA
+1878 
-1889 LDLPETDM
+1889 
-1897 DFTDRIKDCTI
+1897 TDRIKDCAI
-1908 DIGAYELDNAANT
+1908 DMGAFELDNTENITYVSENGETEYVYYVSQNGNGTRSGAGADDAACAMKLQDVLTKAGEVAKDNAANE
-1921 RPDRSSATLATYFV
+1921 AT
-1935 TYNGRGDASA
+1935 
-1945 NSPANAACWEKLQT
+1945 
-1959 VLNAAGQY
+1959 AGI
-1967 ALENPEVDVRVK
+1967 EVIVK
-1979 IAGYEEAEDFPYHVT
+1979 VAGYEGADGFVYHANT
-1994 ALADE
+1994 LSDE
-1999 RDPQSYSFLIPYG
+1999 NSPQSYTFVVPEG
-2012 VTVLGGYN
+2012 VTLMGGYN
-2020 EGDSDGNDANW
+2020 ENGWTERNALTYRTVFSAITDSTEAG
-2031 STQDATTYKTIL
+2031 STI
-2043 SAVKLAT
+2043 
-2050 STTQEINGYHTVTFG
+2050 TQEVNGYHTVTFG
-2065 GKPEDWTGADKP
+2065 AWPGTAGLAKP

-2084 LQDGSATSM
+2084 LQDGAATSM

-2117 VVTGNSAIEGGG
+2117 VVTGNSAIQGGG

-2144 GNSATTGGGIYVSN
+2144 DNSATTGGGIYV
-2158 EDNTVTENNRAHL
+2158 DNGGTAEGDAGNRAHL

-2216 NELFK
+2216 NELFE
-2221 DTLLGSLS
+2221 DALLGSLS
-2229 SSIREW
+2229 SSIGKW

-2285 VQEALEVAATFGL
+2285 VQKALEAPDKFGL
-2298 AAYDMAGTQRTEGN
+2298 AAYDMAGTQRREGN

-2321 RNGAMP
+2321 RDGAMP
-2327 TGRLVTRLF
+2327 TGLVTRLF

-2344 LADGE
+2344 LADGKN
-2349 GENDYIGRSFYTSF
+2349 ENDYIGRSFYTSF

-2368 ALDYIKEMRS
+2368 ALDYIKEMRKS
-2378 DESAFKKDARAAEFE
+2378 NTENAQDKEFE

-2425 IYGGFSGTEQISTAG
+2425 IYGGFTGEENYASGGINSISVAG
-2440 TTEIPAVGGNISLT
+2440 SGEGQSTITVTPDGEIA
-2454 DGGDISDILAGRAYS
+2454 DILNARAYS

-2751 RFTRPATVAGAD
+2751 RFTRPATVAGAA

-2783 DGRIP
+2783 NTELPVGASFPDGARLATN
-2788 YDESGRE
+2788 DE
-2795 EVVEGAYDTWEAWT
+2795 DTQYGLGTSYHKW
-2809 ENAFGYKEL
+2809 FGGSSYASD
-2818 YMGSPAYERYSGPRG
+2818 YMYGPNKSDYARYSGPRG
-2833 ENNVQEDKAID
+2833 ENNEELDKKID
-2844 IGVYEYQYY
+2844 IGVYEYQYSL
-2853 PAFSTM
+2853 AFSKM
-2859 TAIYVDTLELGNGT
+2859 PAIYVATVRAGDGSGLNWDNAT
-2873 DWAHA
+2873 D
-2878 TSDLRGAII
+2878 DLRGAII
-2887 GAANPTDGNGPRTV
+2887 GAANPESSESTGEEKHRTV
-2901 YVRDGEYS
+2901 YVRDGEYM
-2909 WSRLS
+2909 WPQLS
-2914 TNSAYLLEMSGSELS
+2914 TGTVYPLNTSEKNNFEW
-2929 ESLTLKGSCTGVGLG
+2929 ESVTIKGSCNGVGLG
-2944 DAAQQDFSRPSVIRN
+2944 DAAQQDFSKPSVIRN
-2959 HPKANGMTGRLLNIS
+2959 HPDANGTTQQLMNIS
-2974 ANGKQVTVEGFTFL
+2974 ANDKQVTVEGFAFI
-2988 NEEGSGIDASTG
+2988 NEAGSGINASTG
-3000 SGGSLT
+3000 TRGSLT

-3012 RMNRETGVNISSNS
+3012 RMNKEKGVNIPANSNS

-3034 LFADNKSEE
+3034 LFADTE
-3043 GNAGTGLV
+3043 GTGLA

-3056 TLVNTTFANNG
+3056 TLVNTTFANNEA
-3067 TDMTIDGSNTSVY
+3067 DMSGSPAVY
-3080 NSVSWNNGNQ
+3080 NSVSWNNGTQNMPD
-3090 GSSPMQQDESYN
+3090 GN
-3102 NKVFGT
+3102 NNAKIADGT
-3108 YYADVDAARANNENI
+3108 ENRDLHK
-3123 EEGPNFVDPLNDT
+3123 GPNFVDPDNTDK
-3136 LALRNYRIRPS
+3136 ASRDYRIRPS
-3147 LTLLNKGDNRNY
+3147 LTLLNKGSNVNY
-3159 LNCYYKVAN
+3159 LKQALGDE
-3168 PDASAIPATEC
+3168 DADKNTPFPETER
-3179 DLYNVRRV
+3179 DLYNVLRM
-3187 VDRTID
+3187 VDGTID

-3202 LQQVIY
+3202 LQPIVY
-3208 VKEDLPQSN
+3208 VKAGLTV
-3217 QSGSDWA
+3217 A
-3224 NAMEDL
+3224 NPDGRSWQTALGDL
-3230 QGAADLAG
+3230 QGAVDLAG
-3238 IYANNNNGDTAY
+3238 IYASDEQHKGVGGY
-3250 VFVHNKVKSD
+3250 VFVHGNVSAK
-3260 ELFRV
+3260 ENLRV
-3265 TLPNVKVYGGMD
+3265 TLAGTKVYGGMN
-3277 DETSTEES
+3277 DETSSHIVYDADGTIHEDS
-3285 VEALVNDLR
+3285 VKPAVAELLE
-3294 GKRAG
+3294 KRTG
-3299 LLERDEKSKLQ
+3299 LLEGTARSAL

-3326 GGPVTLSGGGYL
+3326 GGPVTLSGEGYL

-3348 APTGTQTSAGILYN
+3348 APTGTQTSADGILYN
-3362 TLVYGSVGDVQAV
+3362 TLVYGSVSDVLAV
-3375 NVTATGTI
+3375 NVTATGEI
-3383 FGATGSAN
+3383 SGASNSTS
-3391 NRASVQKDS
+3391 NRASVPTDS
-3400 LNRYVTEAHWNY
+3400 LNRYVSDEHWKY
-3412 QLNEYSPDMDVADED
+3412 QLNEYSPDMDVADEG
-3427 GSRGTATQT
+3427 GSRGKATQT

-3441 GHSRDIAGNLRIR
+3441 GHSRDIAGNRRIR
-3454 NTVDNGCF
+3454 NGVDKGCF
-3462 ETWKVVDDMTASA
+3462 ETWNVAEDMTATA
-3475 DDYPHGK
+3475 EDYPHGK
-3482 SVVYVRADKE
+3482 SVVYVRAGKE
-3492 LILGKN
+3492 LLLDN
-3498 AAGDAPYYGTDNRFN
+3498 DETADALYKADQAFN
-3513 PGFLLLEHRA
+3513 PGFLLLEHQA

-3544 SDGTDLAAIP
+3544 GDGTDLAAMP
-3554 FEIADNDLLYNIVD
+3554 FETVDNDMLYNIVD
-3568 ATDVTVRTYNG
+3568 ATDVTVKTYNG
-3579 EARAAYNYK
+3579 QTRSAYDYQ
-3588 FDSENGAAWETV
+3588 FDSTDVSKAWDEV
-3600 TNAKLAD
+3600 AVAD
-3607 RHGGF
+3607 IPAYTGF
-3612 ALETEDKTNRKV
+3612 ALKGKANMKV
-3624 RFYGKS
+3624 RFYGES
-3630 YSETPTAK
+3630 YTERPEDKLVTLTQWNYRA
-3638 VDLEQHNHR
+3638 
-3647 DPWSSPEEDGSN
+3647 PWSSPETATDR
-3659 YFTPKENM
+3659 FTHKENM

-3678 AMNYSDMEYGR
+3678 AMNYTDMEYGR
-3689 VLYGLEG
+3689 VLYGLVPDTEKG
-3696 DGATASY
+3696 DLTPGGY
-3703 TTVLTYNNSDGSS
+3703 LPVLTYQESDGAS
-3716 VDGHIPAGDAVFT
+3716 VAGHIPAGDAVFT
-3729 QTATLGEEETFSVE
+3729 QTATLQDKETFAVE
-3743 QPKVEETI
+3743 QPAKAAE
-3751 TKKGTAYA
+3751 GTENKSGDAYG
-3759 NEVELSLYLASA
+3759 NPQTLSLYLASA
-3771 SGEVTTRS
+3771 STGAVKRS
-3779 AATAAESDRVLLN
+3779 AAAEAGDDRLLLN
-3792 AVPAE
+3792 AVPTERALP
-3797 QSISDFD
+3797 DFD

-3846 TTAGAE
+3846 TTAGAG

>member
-16 LLAAAAAGAQTGAN
+16 LLAAAAAGAQTGVN
-30 RIYVSWERAGNGDGS
+30 RIYVSWDGTETAAGD
-45 SWDNATTLET
+45 SWDTPTTLSA

-68 KGSPSPYQPGQ
+68 KGSLDPYQPGQ
-79 GNPVYVVPDQKGF
+79 DNNPVYVVPDQNGF

-105 GMETSPDEREVVDG
+105 GTETSLDEREVVDG

-129 VLTGDIR
+129 VLTGDIG
-136 RDDQPHNV
+136 RDDQPDNV
-144 NLIFPENTTRSDNAT
+144 DLIFPNGQNNRSDNAT
-159 HVLTLDLSTGSG
+159 HVLTLDLSAGNG

-194 DEVGGG
+194 REVGGG

-213 RIEQCFFIGNYA
+213 RIEQCFFIENYA

-231 YVADGVEDMTGSPCL
+231 YVADGVQGSRCL

-252 FNNAAGSR
+252 FDNAAGER
-260 SDLANQ
+260 SGLTND

-277 VVNTAIFNNENGGI
+277 VVNTAVFNNENGGI
-291 LIGFAVTSAR
+291 LIADDNTSAQ

-307 TRNTGSGIDGPARA
+307 TRNTGSGIDGSGAQ
-321 EVVNTVVWGNA
+321 VVNTVIWGNA
-332 ALYSAGTESPN
+332 ALYSEGTASPD
-343 FQYCAYPESDGTG
+343 FQYCAYPEVVVTDQEAGTDADN
-356 SNIYLSDKNNDPQGP
+356 NIYLSDKNNDPQGP

-407 DRGDNDAYPTTGY
+407 DRGDNDAYTAGGY
-420 GSLDLAGNP
+420 GNLDLAGNP
-429 RVAGPEAAGATID
+429 RVAGPKAAGATID

-461 DGTGDGTSWANAS
+461 GGTGDGTSWTNAS

-485 EQNPQ
+485 KQNPQ
-490 DLPGEVWVAAGTY
+490 GLPGEVWVAAGTY

-521 RSGISVY
+521 RDGISVY
-528 GGFDADNPESS
+528 GGFAGGETS

-544 KVDGGMPWQFTH
+544 RGTMPWDFTN
-556 RTILQGSYYSDENVS
+556 RTVLKGSYYQDDNVS
-571 YGNNRWSV
+571 YANNRWSV

-593 GVADG
+593 GGADG
-598 GFTRPTYLDGVT
+598 AFSRPTYLDGVT

-622 DNFKTDRGAGVYMD
+622 DNFKTDRGAGIYMD
-636 GADCYLTNSIVTQN
+636 GANCYLTNSIVTQN
-650 NASGPGGGVYLR
+650 NASAHGGGVYLR
-662 DGRIQGC
+662 DGRIQGS
-669 LVYNNNA
+669 LLYNNNA

-709 SHTGS
+709 SHTG
-714 GHPEYLILSTCVVT
+714 GEHPEYLILSTCVVT

-834 QEQMLSLVDANAG
+834 QEQMLSLVDENAG

-857 RFSHGSGQ
+857 RFSHGAGQ
-865 MVNDVALNTTI
+865 MADDTALNTTI
-876 GVQSGWTDRTDGT
+876 GVQDGWTDRT

-923 APELDLAGT
+923 APELDLEGT

-944 VDGTLVV
+944 VDGTPVV
-951 PELDGQTLRL
+951 PELAGDTLRL

-973 GRSWAQPYRSLND
+973 GRSWAKPYRSLND
-986 AIRFFAGLTG
+986 AIRFFAGLTDR
-996 GEQITVVE
+996 EQITVVE
-1004 NGAENTSFE
+1004 NGAERDDFV
-1013 YSASAVTGF
+1013 YSATAVTGF

-1035 AYVDDDPKAA
+1035 AYVNDDPKTA

-1061 GGYAYCHTD
+1061 GGYAYRPTE

-1084 LNGNNG
+1084 LNGNNSG
-1090 GSALADGIYHVV
+1090 QTLADGIYHVV
-1102 TVEAGAN
+1102 TVESGAK
-1109 VELDGFHIINGYA
+1109 VTLDGFHIINGYA

-1150 NNSAVQGAAVYA
+1150 NNTALSGAAVYA
-1162 DAAAS
+1162 PRAAS

-1175 NNNTNTTAT
+1175 NNNTNTDTT
-1184 NPVIVG
+1184 HPVIVG
-1190 PTNTTLNH
+1190 PTEGDLALNH
-1198 VTIVNNV
+1198 VTIVNNE
-1205 GAAVEDEGMLYAS
+1205 GAAVEDERLLSAS

-1223 NTSKNSID
+1223 NDSKNSID
-1231 EELATTGAEGAANF
+1231 ASLATTDEAGARNF
-1245 ANPTNGV
+1245 ANPTNGK

-1264 YSSFRPLTSSAGAA
+1264 YSSFRPLTSSADAA

-1435 GGYNRYNKIANN
+1435 GGHDRYNKIANN

-1967 ALENPEVDVRVK
+1967 ALENPGVNVQVK

-1994 ALADE
+1994 ARAE
-1999 RDPQSYSFLIPYG
+1999 ENDPQSYSFVIPYG

-2020 EGDSDGNDANW
+2020 EGDSDGRGANW
-2031 STQDATTYKTIL
+2031 NTQDATTYKTIL

-2050 STTQEINGYHTVTFG
+2050 STTQAINGYHTVTFG
-2065 GKPEDWTGADKP
+2065 GKPEGWTRADKP

-2144 GNSATTGGGIYVSN
+2144 GNSATTGGGIYV
-2158 EDNTVTENNRAHL
+2158 DNGGTAEGDVGNRAHL

-2216 NELFK
+2216 NELFE
-2221 DTLLGSLS
+2221 DALLGSLS
-2229 SSIREW
+2229 SSIEKW

-2285 VQEALEVAATFGL
+2285 VQKALEAAATFGL
-2298 AAYDMAGTQRTEGN
+2298 AAYDMAGTLRKEGN

-2321 RNGAMP
+2321 RDGAMP
-2327 TGRLVTRLF
+2327 TELVTRLF

-2349 GENDYIGRSFYTSF
+2349 DENNYIGRSFYTSF

-2378 DESAFKKDARAAEFE
+2378 DESAHQNDARAAEFE
-2393 ILVAGGTYKPRYRRG
+2393 ILVAGGTYKPRYRRE

-2425 IYGGFSGTEQISTAG
+2425 IYGGFTGKEMISSGNVTNIPLSDGTSISVTNTEDAFADTLNA
-2440 TTEIPAVGGNISLT
+2440 
-2454 DGGDISDILAGRAYS
+2454 RAYS

-2483 EQTIFSGVLNG
+2483 EQTIFSGVLNS

-2533 TETSLSAVTDDAA
+2533 TETSLSDVTDDAA

-2600 VENMNEATKQTLT
+2600 VANDGTSTGTWLT

-2618 AYVADNTQATTL
+2618 AYVAGNTQATTL
-2630 YAVNTLWANNESSGE
+2630 YAVNTLWANNESAGE
-2645 GGAIGTNYNTGTAGS
+2645 GGAIGTNYAEGVSGN
-2660 SAADP
+2660 ADP

-2673 FVLNKAQTNP
+2673 FVLNNAQTNP

-2723 EDYDDKFADGNRYYN
+2723 EDYDGKFAAGSDGN
-2738 ILLSKVNMAVDGP
+2738 ILLDKENMAVDGP
-2751 RFTRPATVAGAD
+2751 RFTRPATVAGAA

-2783 DGRIP
+2783 DGKIP
-2788 YDESGRE
+2788 YENEPSPPGE
-2795 EVVEGAYDTWEAWT
+2795 EEGAYIEWKQDYAQ
-2809 ENAFGYKEL
+2809 GYISD
-2818 YMGSPAYERYSGPRG
+2818 YMGSADYARYSGPRG
-2833 ENNVQEDKAID
+2833 ENNEELDKKID
-2844 IGVYEYQYY
+2844 IGVYEYQYSL
-2853 PAFSTM
+2853 AFSKM
-2859 TAIYVDTLELGNGT
+2859 PAIYVATVRAGDGSGLNWDNAT
-2873 DWAHA
+2873 D
-2878 TSDLRGAII
+2878 DLRGAII
-2887 GAANPTDGNGPRTV
+2887 GAANPESSETTGEEKHRTV
-2901 YVRDGEYS
+2901 YVRDGEYM
-2909 WSRLS
+2909 WPQLS
-2914 TNSAYLLEMSGSELS
+2914 TGTAYPLNTSETNNFKW
-2929 ESLTLKGSCTGVGLG
+2929 ESVTIKGSCNGVGLG
-2944 DAAQQDFSRPSVIRN
+2944 DAAQQDFSKPSVIRN

-2974 ANGKQVTVEGFTFL
+2974 ANEKQVTVEGFTFL

-3012 RMNRETGVNISSNS
+3012 RMNKEKGVNIPANSNS

-3034 LFADNKSEE
+3034 LFADNT
-3043 GNAGTGLV
+3043 GTGLA

-3067 TDMTIDGSNTSVY
+3067 TDMTISGDNTSVY

-3090 GSSPMQQDESYN
+3090 GSSPMQQDADHN
-3102 NKVFGT
+3102 NKVFDT
-3108 YYADVDAARANNENI
+3108 HSTIDAARANNENI

-3136 LALRNYRIRPS
+3136 LSLRNYRIRPS
-3147 LTLLNKGDNRNY
+3147 LTLLNKGSNDNY
-3159 LNCYYKVAN
+3159 LTHYYKVAY
-3168 PDASAIPATEC
+3168 PDASAIPETEY

-3187 VDRTID
+3187 VDRRID

-3250 VFVHNKVKSD
+3250 VFVHNKVESD
-3260 ELFRV
+3260 EFFRV

-3277 DETSTEES
+3277 DETSAEES

-3348 APTGTQTSAGILYN
+3348 VPTGMQTSVGILYN
-3362 TLVYGSVGDVQAV
+3362 TLVYGSVNGVQTV

-3383 FGATGSAN
+3383 SGASGSAN
-3391 NRASVQKDS
+3391 NRASATG
-3400 LNRYVTEAHWNY
+3400 LNRYVSDEHWKY
-3412 QLNEYSPDMDVADED
+3412 QLNEDDENID
-3427 GSRGTATQT
+3427 KGTQQDLSTYTA
-3436 CIDMV
+3436 MV

-3454 NTVDNGCF
+3454 NGVDNGCF
-3462 ETWKVVDDMTASA
+3462 ETWNVADDMKATAE
-3475 DDYPHGK
+3475 DYPHGK
-3482 SVVYVRADKE
+3482 SVVYVRAGKE
-3492 LILGKN
+3492 LLLDN
-3498 AAGDAPYYGTDNRFN
+3498 DETAGALYKADQAFN
-3513 PGFLLLEHRA
+3513 PGFLLLKHQA

-3544 SDGTDLAAIP
+3544 GDGTDLAAMP
-3554 FEIADNDLLYNIVD
+3554 FKTVDNDMLYNIVD
-3568 ATDVTVRTYNG
+3568 AADVTVKTYNG
-3579 EARAAYNYK
+3579 QTRSAYDYQ
-3588 FDSENGAAWETV
+3588 FDSTDKSAAWDKV
-3600 TNAKLAD
+3600 AAAD
-3607 RHGGF
+3607 IPYKDAYTGF
-3612 ALETEDKTNRKV
+3612 ALEGAENTKV

-3630 YSETPTAK
+3630 YTESPEYK
-3638 VDLEQHNHR
+3638 VVTLKQWNYR
-3647 DPWSSPEEDGSN
+3647 DPWSSPDDGGN
-3659 YFTPKENM
+3659 RFTHKENM

-3678 AMNYSDMEYGR
+3678 AMNYTDMEYGR
-3689 VLYGLEG
+3689 VLYGLNSG
-3696 DGATASY
+3696 GNGY
-3703 TTVLTYNNSDGSS
+3703 TTVLTYDEKTGESNKEGY
-3716 VDGHIPAGDAVFT
+3716 IPAGDAVFT
-3729 QTATLGEEETFSVE
+3729 QTATLQDKETFAVRYSASKAAT
-3743 QPKVEETI
+3743 P
-3751 TKKGTAYA
+3751 YA
-3759 NEVELSLYLASA
+3759 TQALSLYLASA
-3771 SGEVTTRS
+3771 STGAVKRS
-3779 AATAAESDRVLLN
+3779 ATTAAGDDRLLLN
-3792 AVPAE
+3792 AVPTERALP
-3797 QSISDFD
+3797 DFD

-3835 LDVESTATVGV
+3835 LDVESATTVGV
-3846 TTAGAE
+3846 TTAGAG

-3958 RTEADFRLT
+3958 RPEADFRLT